1 MKECKLCKNKYE
13 ENYFQKSGYDKGVQ
27 QYKTKC
33 KLCMWKEANSN
44 LKIKEGWNIDEYYFI
59 MELLIFKK
67 INIVNEIANF
77 INKDL
82 KDVIDVL
89 LNFLNMKKNTS
100 FKLKV
105 KSVCGN
111 LNCNKELLID
121 MSKFIKHNNNF
132 CNKQCFNSY
141 NSKNNIE
148 NNQLKNKIIK
158 WNLQM
163 VKDFVEENSNCKVIS
178 DTYINGA
185 SNMEFEC
192 RCGNKFITSFFKFK
206 DRNKR
211 QCNTCGKENIWKN
224 RNKATIEDIKLY
236 VSQKNNCILLDDKY
250 IKNNI
255 PLKIKCECGNIFYRD
270 WVGIRVC
277 NILECSDCANKRNSK
292 RQSFTHGQFIE
303 RIKEIYGDKIIPL
316 EQYINCKTKIK
327 CFCNICNKPFYM
339 SGGHILEGRN
349 CPNCTLPSKGEI
361 IIQEYLERNNMY
373 FVRQYKFLDCKNM
386 KQLPFDFAVLNK
398 DNELKC
404 LIEFDGEQ
412 HFAVVDFFG
421 KETGFAE
428 RVYNDAIKNAYCE
441 DNNINL
447 LRIPYWEL
455 KNIENILN
463 TNLL

>member
-1 MKECKLCKNKYE
+1 
-13 ENYFQKSGYDKGVQ
+13 
-27 QYKTKC
+27 
-33 KLCMWKEANSN
+33 
-44 LKIKEGWNIDEYYFI
+44 
-59 MELLIFKK
+59 
-67 INIVNEIANF
+67 
-77 INKDL
+77 
-82 KDVIDVL
+82 
-89 LNFLNMKKNTS
+89 
-100 FKLKV
+100 
-105 KSVCGN
+105 
-111 LNCNKELLID
+111 

-192 RCGNKFITSFFKFK
+192 RCGNKFITSFFK
-206 DRNKR
+206 
-211 QCNTCGKENIWKN
+211 
-224 RNKATIEDIKLY
+224 
-236 VSQKNNCILLDDKY
+236 
-250 IKNNI
+250 
-255 PLKIKCECGNIFYRD
+255 
-270 WVGIRVC
+270 
-277 NILECSDCANKRNSK
+277 
-292 RQSFTHGQFIE
+292 
-303 RIKEIYGDKIIPL
+303 
-316 EQYINCKTKIK
+316 
-327 CFCNICNKPFYM
+327 
-339 SGGHILEGRN
+339 
-349 CPNCTLPSKGEI
+349 
-361 IIQEYLERNNMY
+361 
-373 FVRQYKFLDCKNM
+373 
-386 KQLPFDFAVLNK
+386 